1 MYYGEVRKLL
11 VVPTLFIVMTAGAS
25 AADVKAGQ
33 TAYEKACKSCHGADG
48 TPNPGMVKALKVD
61 MRDLK
66 SPEVQAASDD
76 QLKKVITAGT
86 GKMKPV
92 ASVTGDS
99 VNDVVAYVRSLK
111 K

>member
-1 MYYGEVRKLL
+1 MYDWDVRKLL
-11 VVPTLFIVMTAGAS
+11 VVPTLFILMTAGAS

-48 TPNPGMVKALKVD
+48 TPNPAMVKALKVD

-66 SPEVQAASDD
+66 SPEVQAQSDD
-76 QLKKVITAGT
+76 QLKKAITAGT

-99 VNDVVAYVRSLK
+99 ANDVVAYMRTWK